1 MSLPEWALRNPLLM
15 ATALLLV
22 FVLGIES
29 YWSMPRTEDPQFEFA
44 AALVRVVKTGTRV
57 EDMEALIVNPIEEA
71 LNEIDHIK
79 HLKTNIQT
87 GVASFEVEFIYGS
100 DADDKYD
107 EVVAAVESARS
118 SLPDGLQL
126 LEVDRVSPKDV
137 SVMQIA
143 LSSSTLGLY
152 QLRQHAETLEQLLE
166 RQPGIKQVDVSAAPM
181 QQVLVAVDALKLYGS
196 GLTGLELSQVL
207 TQSADNQPL
216 GFSYL
221 NQERFNVTGS
231 GDYQDLAAISSTFI
245 HRNQAESMQ
254 LDQVAGV
261 YLSDPEPSYRG
272 FIDGKPGVWVSVMQR
287 EDTQISQVLGVVD
300 QVLEDFKQT
309 LPKALTLEV
318 IHDQR
323 ISTHRRVSGFFYNLF
338 QGLVLV
344 FIATFV
350 CLGFANASIV
360 TALIPVS
367 IAMALGWLDLLG
379 FGIQQMSIVGLV
391 IALGL
396 LVDNALVVTESVNH
410 RRMQGLPVERAAA
423 IGTTT
428 VAWPILA
435 GTLTTVLAFVPLL
448 ALPNN
453 SGTFMRS
460 MPIMVVLTLL
470 ASLLCAL
477 CLAPLLISRFSYP
490 APPKLYGLM
499 KSFAKTQYRPW
510 LRHCLQFPKRYLL
523 LAAVFWGA
531 SLSLFPLLG
540 VSLFPKAEKHMVNV
554 YLELPAGTGFNQ
566 TYQRAMEFAAD
577 LHQEPQVVS
586 IAVNVGRENPRV
598 YYNVFPG
605 RQVPHYAHL
614 LVFFDQSLSMDK
626 VQAKV
631 AELRKIYTDR
641 PGLKVRIR
649 EFQQGPPT
657 AAPIAIRLLSE
668 DLDTLKTAASLVEAK
683 MTSHPGVINLENPM
697 SEYNLDLNAHI
708 KRDKAAQWGVAVADI
723 DETLKLATQGQV
735 VGTYLDEQG
744 DELPIVV
751 RLDREWSLP
760 ERLHG
765 LYVRVGANVR
775 GGNDAR
781 GSHMSGDS
789 GHSYPVSALVEL
801 RLEGA
806 LNRLQHYNQSR
817 MARLTADVKE
827 GFNIRQTTQEVLT
840 AIEQLD
846 LSGVQVMV
854 GGDEASR
861 QESFEGMSK
870 ALTFALVAVL
880 SILIVQFRSL
890 TQPVIILTATP
901 FALTGALIG
910 LWLIGSSFSFTAFI
924 GLTALVG
931 IVVNN
936 AILLVDAANRK
947 INKGC
952 DVVEAILQAA
962 EQRFVPILLTTLTT
976 ILGLLPLTLASSSL
990 WTPMGTVIIGGLLCS
1005 TLLTLFVVPILYTCV
1020 GGYQAHVRH
1029 EAALTLPEEEA
1040 QER

>member
-1 MSLPEWALRNPLLM
+1 MSLPEWALRNPTLM
-15 ATALLLV
+15 ATALFLLLV
-22 FVLGIES
+22 MGVES
-29 YWSMPRTEDPQFEFA
+29 YWTMPRTEDPQFEFA
-44 AALVRVVKTGTRV
+44 AALVRVVKIGTSV

-71 LNEIDHIK
+71 LNEIDAIK
-79 HLKTNIQT
+79 HLKTNIQM

-107 EVVAAVESARS
+107 EVVAAVESARNV
-118 SLPDGLQL
+118 LPEGLQL
-126 LEVDRVSPKDV
+126 LEVESVSPKDV

-143 LSSSTLGLY
+143 LSSASSSLY
-152 QLRQHAETLEQLLE
+152 QLRQQAETLEQLLE
-166 RQPGIKQVDVSAAPM
+166 RQSGIKNVDVSAAPI
-181 QQVLVAVDALKLYGS
+181 QQVLVAIDALKLYGA
-196 GLTGLELSQVL
+196 GLTGLELNDVIR
-207 TQSADNQPL
+207 QSADNQPL
-216 GFSYL
+216 GFSHL

-231 GDYQDLAAISSTFI
+231 GDYQDLAGIDSTFI
-245 HRNQAESMQ
+245 HKDHDQSIQ
-254 LDQVAGV
+254 LAQVAEV
-261 YLSDPEPSYRG
+261 YLSDPDPSYRG
-272 FIDGKPGVWVSVMQR
+272 FVDGKPAVWISVMQR
-287 EDTQISQVLGVVD
+287 EDTQISQVLGTVD
-300 QVLEDFKQT
+300 QVLEDFK
-309 LPKALTLEV
+309 KALPEAVTLEV

-338 QGLVLV
+338 QGLGLV
-344 FIATFV
+344 FFATLA
-350 CLGFANASIV
+350 CLGLAHASIV
-360 TALIPVS
+360 TVLIPIS

-396 LVDNALVVTESVNH
+396 LVDNVLVVTESVNH
-410 RRMQGLPVERAAA
+410 RRMQGLPVARAAA
-423 IGTTT
+423 IGTAS
-428 VAWPILA
+428 VAWPIVA
-435 GTLTTVLAFVPLL
+435 GTLTTVLAFLPLL
-448 ALPNN
+448 ALPNT

-460 MPIMVVLTLL
+460 MPVMVVMTLL

-477 CLAPLLISRFSYP
+477 CLAPLLISRFSYRS
-490 APPKLYGLM
+490 PPRLYGLM
-499 KSFAKTQYRPW
+499 KAFAKTRYRPW
-510 LRHCLQFPKRYLL
+510 LQHCLQFPKRYLL
-523 LAAVFWGA
+523 LAAVLWGA
-531 SLSLFPLLG
+531 SLSLFPFLG

-566 TYQRAMEFAAD
+566 TYQRAMELATD
-577 LHQEPQVVS
+577 LHQEPGVLS

-614 LVFFDQSLSMDK
+614 LVFFDQDLTVSE
-626 VQAKV
+626 VQAEV
-631 AELRKIYTDR
+631 AELRKTYLDR

-668 DLDTLKTAASLVEAK
+668 DLEALKTAASLVEAK
-683 MTSHPGVINLENPM
+683 MISHPGVINLENPM
-697 SEYNLDLNAHI
+697 SEYNLDLRVYI
-708 KRDKAAQWGVAVADI
+708 KRDKAAQWGVAITDI
-723 DETLKLATQGQV
+723 DETLKLATQGQA
-735 VGTYLDEQG
+735 VGVYLDEQG

-751 RLDREWSLP
+751 RLDRQWSLP

-765 LYVRVGANVR
+765 LYVR
-775 GGNDAR
+775 GGE
-781 GSHMSGDS
+781 GQ
-789 GHSYPVSALVEL
+789 SYPLSALVEL
-801 RLEGA
+801 RLEGV
-806 LNRLQHYNQSR
+806 LTRLQHYNLSR

-827 GFNIRQTTQEVLT
+827 GFNTRQTTQEVLT
-840 AIEQLD
+840 SIEQLD
-846 LSGVQVMV
+846 LAGVQVMV

-861 QESFEGMSK
+861 QESFAGMSK
-870 ALTFALVAVL
+870 ALTFAMVAVL

-901 FALTGALIG
+901 FALTGALMG
-910 LWLIGSSFSFTAFI
+910 LWLVGSSFSFTAFI

-952 DVVEAILQAA
+952 DVIEAVLQAA

-976 ILGLLPLTLASSSL
+976 ILGLLPLTLTHSSL

-1005 TLLTLFVVPILYTCV
+1005 ALLTLFVVPILYTCV
-1020 GGYQAHVRH
+1020 GGYQAHIRH
-1029 EAALTLPEEEA
+1029 EAALTLPEEET
-1040 QER
+1040 QKR